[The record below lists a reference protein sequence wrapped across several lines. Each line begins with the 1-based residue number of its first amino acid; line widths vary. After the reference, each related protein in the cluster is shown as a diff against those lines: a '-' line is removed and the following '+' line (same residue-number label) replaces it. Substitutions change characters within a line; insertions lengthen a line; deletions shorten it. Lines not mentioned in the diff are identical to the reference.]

1 MSDFVRPKDVSEGKS
16 SLLFINCQPEL
27 PLIPTSSEMTLPKF
41 TSLIAVLL
49 SGALVS
55 AQNLPAGLDDSVVV
69 NPIWVIETLQP
80 MLDQVVKPAHDSA
93 ALYSCLSGAYMLSGD
108 MYNSLKVIRSG
119 LRRFSENNR
128 VLHQSGNIYATIG
141 RLDSAVI
148 YQRAAAESYLAEGDT
163 SRYHSV
169 QYNLAISHFRNGD
182 LEEAERINKINLE
195 YFKRIGDAEKRTIV
209 LAALANTYAEKG
221 NDQLA
226 RDYMLNALENIDLLE
241 SHFAASLYQNLGVN
255 FEESGEY
262 EAAAGYYD
270 KSIEMA
276 LRTSNDRIR
285 ISASTNKAVMK
296 VSSGQYQEARSA
308 FEKLSEDTMLTYF
321 PDRRIEVYYSWFKA
335 DSAVG
340 DYQSAYKHVKNFHNL
355 MEIENEKQ
363 IKESIADTEAKYQV
377 KEEKA
382 EKLALAE
389 RLGAE
394 ETISRNQ
401 RIALLLAGFAGLLLV
416 LGLWFVRR
424 ESRRRAALNEALRI
438 KNQEVTA
445 QSLQISRLNQD
456 LNHRTSNYLDSIIIL
471 LERQRDS
478 AAAAGMDVTVVNSLE
493 RQVLAFTK
501 VQDKLGADL
510 DTVNLREYLEDFCG
524 TVREALAAQGRPVRF
539 DTNIADVDVK
549 PAFAAPLAL
558 IINELATNSM
568 KYARREDGILRIA
581 LDAIEEKD
589 GELRVF
595 YRDGGSQ
602 EGEIDQEV
610 FSSGQGVDLILGFTE
625 ELKGEVVRYGEESYD
640 YEVVFGLVG

>member
-1 MSDFVRPKDVSEGKS
+1 
-16 SLLFINCQPEL
+16 
-27 PLIPTSSEMTLPKF
+27 MTLPKF

>member
-1 MSDFVRPKDVSEGKS
+1 
-16 SLLFINCQPEL
+16 
-27 PLIPTSSEMTLPKF
+27 
-41 TSLIAVLL
+41 
-49 SGALVS
+49 
-55 AQNLPAGLDDSVVV
+55 
-69 NPIWVIETLQP
+69 
-80 MLDQVVKPAHDSA
+80 
-93 ALYSCLSGAYMLSGD
+93 
-108 MYNSLKVIRSG
+108 
-119 LRRFSENNR
+119 
-128 VLHQSGNIYATIG
+128 
-141 RLDSAVI
+141 
-148 YQRAAAESYLAEGDT
+148 
-163 SRYHSV
+163 
-169 QYNLAISHFRNGD
+169 
-182 LEEAERINKINLE
+182 
-195 YFKRIGDAEKRTIV
+195 
-209 LAALANTYAEKG
+209 
-221 NDQLA
+221 
-226 RDYMLNALENIDLLE
+226 MLNALENIDLLE

-255 FEESGEY
+255 FEDSGEF

-285 ISASTNKAVMK
+285 ITAITNKAVMK

-308 FEKLSEDTMLTYF
+308 FDELSQDTMLTYF
-321 PDRRIEVYYSWFKA
+321 PDRRIEVYYSWSKA

-340 DYQSAYKHVKNFHNL
+340 DFKSAFLHVKNFHNL
-355 MEIENEKQ
+355 MKIENEKQ
-363 IKESIADTEAKYQV
+363 IKESIADTEAKYHV

-382 EKLALAE
+382 EKLVLAE
-389 RLGAE
+389 RLDAE
-394 ETISRNQ
+394 ISISSNQ
-401 RIALLLAGFAGLLLV
+401 RMALFLAGLSGLLLALS
-416 LGLWFVRR
+416 LWFVRR
-424 ESRRRAALNEALRI
+424 ESRRRAALNEVLRL
-438 KNQEVTA
+438 KNQEITG
-445 QSLQISRLNQD
+445 QSFQILRLNQD